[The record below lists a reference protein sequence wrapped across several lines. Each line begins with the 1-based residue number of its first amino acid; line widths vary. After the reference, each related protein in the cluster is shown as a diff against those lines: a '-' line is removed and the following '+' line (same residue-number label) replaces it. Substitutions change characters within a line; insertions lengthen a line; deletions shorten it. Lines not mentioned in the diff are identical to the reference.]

1 MRFLTQIS
9 VEMTNIHQTNILSML
24 FFIEIQIIVLI
35 KNLTIMKKLSFAGL
49 KGRVSWGSVFGGVMT
64 VLAISV
70 LLSIL
75 NSSIGLFMFDPLSD
89 HPVAGIGTAVGI
101 GSAIILVAG
110 MAAGGFVA
118 GKLAGMDGMI
128 HGFLVWATTLIV
140 AVVLGVFLAA
150 GAVKMTANALGAV
163 SSVTGSVLSGTG
175 NAVGSGISALSE
187 EAEEVFGKIDFNATL
202 KEENIPQN
210 IRAALVKSNVKELHP
225 DYLKKQ
231 LEEVEDDLSKSV
243 KTIVASPQDT
253 DEAVNDFLERLKQRA
268 ENLSQN
274 IDRNDLAKAIAN
286 NTNMS
291 KAEADKTV
299 EQYMNLIDNARIE
312 AGKQMDNLE
321 VNLQKAVQEWKEI
334 KHKALVAADKATDA
348 AARSALISFFAILFG
363 AVLCCATGAYGSRK
377 TQERVDI

>member
-1 MRFLTQIS
+1 
-9 VEMTNIHQTNILSML
+9 
-24 FFIEIQIIVLI
+24 
-35 KNLTIMKKLSFAGL
+35 MKKLSLAEL

-75 NSSIGLFMFDPLSD
+75 NSSIGLFMFDPLSE
-89 HPVAGIGTAVGI
+89 HPASGIGTAVGI
-101 GSAIILVAG
+101 GSAIILVFG
-110 MAAGGFVA
+110 MATGGFVA

-150 GAVKMTANALGAV
+150 GAAKMTANALGAI
-163 SSVTGSVLSGTG
+163 SSVTGSALSGAG
-175 NAVGSGISALSE
+175 NTVGSGISALSE
-187 EAEEVFGKIDFNATL
+187 EAEVVFGKVDFNATL

-210 IRAALVKSNVKELHP
+210 IRAALVKSNVKELQP

-231 LEEVEDDLSKSV
+231 LEEVKDDLSKSV
-243 KTIVASPQDT
+243 KTIVASPQEA
-253 DEAVNDFLERLKQRA
+253 DEAVNGFLERLKQRV

-286 NTNMS
+286 NANMS
-291 KAEADKTV
+291 KQEADKTV
-299 EQYMNLIDNARIE
+299 EQYMNLIDNARME
-312 AGKQMDNLE
+312 VGKQIDNLE

-334 KHKALVAADKATDA
+334 KHKTLVAADKATDA
-348 AARSALISFFAILFG
+348 AARSALISFFALLFG
-363 AVLCCATGAYGSRK
+363 AILCCTAGAYGSRK

>member
-1 MRFLTQIS
+1 
-9 VEMTNIHQTNILSML
+9 
-24 FFIEIQIIVLI
+24 
-35 KNLTIMKKLSFAGL
+35 
-49 KGRVSWGSVFGGVMT
+49 
-64 VLAISV
+64 
-70 LLSIL
+70 
-75 NSSIGLFMFDPLSD
+75 
-89 HPVAGIGTAVGI
+89 
-101 GSAIILVAG
+101 
-110 MAAGGFVA
+110 
-118 GKLAGMDGMI
+118 MDGMI

-163 SSVTGSVLSGTG
+163 SSVTGSVLSGAG

-202 KEENIPQN
+202 KKENIPQN

-231 LEEVEDDLSKSV
+231 LEEVKDDLSKSV

>member
-1 MRFLTQIS
+1 
-9 VEMTNIHQTNILSML
+9 
-24 FFIEIQIIVLI
+24 
-35 KNLTIMKKLSFAGL
+35 MKKLSLAEL

-75 NSSIGLFMFDPLSD
+75 NSSIGLFMFDPLSE
-89 HPVAGIGTAVGI
+89 HPASGIGTAVGI
-101 GSAIILVAG
+101 GSAIILVFG
-110 MAAGGFVA
+110 MATGGFVA

-150 GAVKMTANALGAV
+150 GAAKMTANALGAI
-163 SSVTGSVLSGTG
+163 SSVTGSALSGAG

-187 EAEEVFGKIDFNATL
+187 EAEVVFGKVDFNATL

-210 IRAALVKSNVKELHP
+210 IRAALVKSNVKELQP

-231 LEEVEDDLSKSV
+231 LEEVKDDLSKSV
-243 KTIVASPQDT
+243 KTIVASPQEA
-253 DEAVNDFLERLKQRA
+253 DEAVNGFLERLKQRA

-274 IDRNDLAKAIAN
+274 IDRNDLAKTIAN

-291 KAEADKTV
+291 KQEADKTV
-299 EQYMNLIDNARIE
+299 EQYMNLIDNARME
-312 AGKQMDNLE
+312 VGKQIDNLE

-334 KHKALVAADKATDA
+334 KHRALVAADKATDA
-348 AARSALISFFAILFG
+348 AARSALISFFALLFG
-363 AVLCCATGAYGSRK
+363 AILCCTAGAYGSRK

>member
-1 MRFLTQIS
+1 
-9 VEMTNIHQTNILSML
+9 
-24 FFIEIQIIVLI
+24 
-35 KNLTIMKKLSFAGL
+35 MKKLSLAEL

-75 NSSIGLFMFDPLSD
+75 NSSIGLFMFDPLSE
-89 HPVAGIGTAVGI
+89 HPASGIGAAVGI
-101 GSAIILVAG
+101 GSAIILVFG
-110 MAAGGFVA
+110 MATGGFVA

-150 GAVKMTANALGAV
+150 GAAKMTANALGAI
-163 SSVTGSVLSGTG
+163 SSVTGSALSGAG
-175 NAVGSGISALSE
+175 NTVGSGISALSE
-187 EAEEVFGKIDFNATL
+187 EAEVVFGKVDFNATL

-210 IRAALVKSNVKELHP
+210 IRAALVKSNVKELQP

-231 LEEVEDDLSKSV
+231 LEEVKDDLSKSV
-243 KTIVASPQDT
+243 KTIVASPQEA
-253 DEAVNDFLERLKQRA
+253 DEAVNGFLERLKQRV

-291 KAEADKTV
+291 KQEADKTV
-299 EQYMNLIDNARIE
+299 EQYMNLIDNARME
-312 AGKQMDNLE
+312 VGKQIDNLE

-334 KHKALVAADKATDA
+334 KHKTLVAADKATDA
-348 AARSALISFFAILFG
+348 AARSALISFFALLFG
-363 AVLCCATGAYGSRK
+363 AILCCTAGAYGSRK

>member
-1 MRFLTQIS
+1 
-9 VEMTNIHQTNILSML
+9 
-24 FFIEIQIIVLI
+24 
-35 KNLTIMKKLSFAGL
+35 MKKLSLAEL

-75 NSSIGLFMFDPLSD
+75 NSSIGLFMFDPLSE
-89 HPVAGIGTAVGI
+89 HPASGIGTAVGI
-101 GSAIILVAG
+101 GSAIILVFG
-110 MAAGGFVA
+110 MATGGFVA

-150 GAVKMTANALGAV
+150 GAAKMTANALGAI
-163 SSVTGSVLSGTG
+163 SSVTGSALSGAG

-187 EAEEVFGKIDFNATL
+187 EAEVVFGKVDFNATL

-210 IRAALVKSNVKELHP
+210 IRAALVKSNVKELQP

-231 LEEVEDDLSKSV
+231 LEEVKDDLSKSV
-243 KTIVASPQDT
+243 KTIVASPQEA
-253 DEAVNDFLERLKQRA
+253 DEAVNGFLERLKQRA

-274 IDRNDLAKAIAN
+274 IDRNDLAKAITN

-291 KAEADKTV
+291 KQEADKTV
-299 EQYMNLIDNARIE
+299 EQYMNLIDNARME
-312 AGKQMDNLE
+312 VGKQIDNLE

-348 AARSALISFFAILFG
+348 AARSALISFFALLFG
-363 AVLCCATGAYGSRK
+363 AILCCTAGAYGSRK